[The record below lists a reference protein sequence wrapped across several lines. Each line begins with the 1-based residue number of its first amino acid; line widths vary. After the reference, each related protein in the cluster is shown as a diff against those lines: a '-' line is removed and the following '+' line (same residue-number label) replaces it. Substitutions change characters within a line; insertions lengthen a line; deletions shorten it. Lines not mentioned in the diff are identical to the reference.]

1 MELRAITN
9 GYFTSFEELI
19 SGNKIYVDKTKF
31 ACELA
36 KDEAAILLTRPR
48 RMGKSTM
55 VSTFEYLFSKGTV
68 GTEGLYCHEHWP
80 LTERYF
86 VFRFDWS
93 NFVVSSKDEFQQK
106 FGQDIDLYA
115 YYFGVE
121 IPTNIRV
128 ARRFEI
134 LVKLCLEKLKDEAFL
149 SQHPELKNG
158 DLPLS
163 SKKVVLLIDEYDA
176 PLTRSLDKPELFD
189 IIRSEFI
196 EFFSSIKSI
205 SYFRNV
211 FITGVSSYAQTSIFS
226 GANQFINI
234 SLNEKLATCCGY
246 TQEELEHYLA
256 PELENAQQTL
266 KLSHDELMS
275 KLRYF
280 YDGYLFCITQKSAI
294 SCNKIFNPVSV
305 SLFLRNPE
313 NGFLNYWI
321 VTGAQSTFF
330 LKLLKLSSS
339 AVITQFM
346 ADLCRKDKSS
356 VNDIDPKVL
365 DYMSAWLPVLELSV
379 DYDEQNN
386 NNNRLLRVSADL
398 LILNIDQIDKLDNY
412 DSVAILFQSGY
423 LAIKAIEENEVL
435 LGLANHEVASSLK
448 SLLSNPKL
456 INSHYPYGLS
466 TKLSMPSDSRDEIY
480 AALHEGGYS
489 LAKLFDD
496 MLNTSPSELFGLGSR
511 ENFVTYIIAE
521 ALLKSKIPLAQEVNY
536 LLGRADLVIY
546 KPDQNPLLED
556 TVIEFKLARKGEN
569 VFTKL
574 EEGTRQVID
583 KRYGISSE
591 NPNPYRYCV
600 VFSNELR
607 QVAAIKAIN
616 ADGGSKTVYV
626 SDRLEHDG
634 AVNKSSS

>member
-1 MELRAITN
+1 
-9 GYFTSFEELI
+9 
-19 SGNKIYVDKTKF
+19 
-31 ACELA
+31 
-36 KDEAAILLTRPR
+36 
-48 RMGKSTM
+48 
-55 VSTFEYLFSKGTV
+55 
-68 GTEGLYCHEHWP
+68 
-80 LTERYF
+80 
-86 VFRFDWS
+86 
-93 NFVVSSKDEFQQK
+93 
-106 FGQDIDLYA
+106 
-115 YYFGVE
+115 
-121 IPTNIRV
+121 
-128 ARRFEI
+128 
-134 LVKLCLEKLKDEAFL
+134 
-149 SQHPELKNG
+149 
-158 DLPLS
+158 
-163 SKKVVLLIDEYDA
+163 
-176 PLTRSLDKPELFD
+176 
-189 IIRSEFI
+189 
-196 EFFSSIKSI
+196 
-205 SYFRNV
+205 
-211 FITGVSSYAQTSIFS
+211 
-226 GANQFINI
+226 
-234 SLNEKLATCCGY
+234 
-246 TQEELEHYLA
+246 
-256 PELENAQQTL
+256 
-266 KLSHDELMS
+266 
-275 KLRYF
+275 
-280 YDGYLFCITQKSAI
+280 
-294 SCNKIFNPVSV
+294 
-305 SLFLRNPE
+305 
-313 NGFLNYWI
+313 
-321 VTGAQSTFF
+321 
-330 LKLLKLSSS
+330 
-339 AVITQFM
+339 M

-386 NNNRLLRVSADL
+386 HNNRLLRVSADL

-435 LGLANHEVASSLK
+435 LGLANHEVASALK

-489 LAKLFDD
+489 LAKFFDD
-496 MLNTSPSELFGLGSR
+496 MLNTSPSELFGPGSR
-511 ENFVTYIIAE
+511 ENFVTYIISE

-616 ADGGSKTVYV
+616 ADGGSKIVYV
-626 SDRLEHDG
+626 SDRLEHDV

>member
-1 MELRAITN
+1 MERRLITN
-9 GYFTSFEELI
+9 GLFASFEQLI

-36 KDEAAILLTRPR
+36 NDEGAFLLARPR

-55 VSTFEYLFSKGTV
+55 VSTLEYLFSKGTV

-80 LTERYF
+80 DPNRYF
-86 VFRFDWS
+86 VFNLSFSKLDS
-93 NFVVSSKDEFQQK
+93 SSVEAFTYNFFRRLKV
-106 FGQDIDLYA
+106 YA
-115 YYFGVE
+115 NYFGVE
-121 IPTNIRV
+121 IHQEDPIHQC
-128 ARRFEI
+128 FEQ
-134 LVKLCLEKLKDEAFL
+134 LVLQCLTKLSDKSFIAD
-149 SQHPELKNG
+149 HPELQDG
-158 DLPLS
+158 DRPLCTERA
-163 SKKVVLLIDEYDA
+163 VLLIDEYDT
-176 PLTRSLDKPELFD
+176 PLTENLDNKVVFDAIKRVYRRLFA
-189 IIRSEFI
+189 
-196 EFFSSIKSI
+196 SIKDI
-205 SYFRNV
+205 DFRFV
-211 FITGVSSYAQTSIFS
+211 FVTGVSSYAQTSIFS

-234 SLNEKLATCCGY
+234 SLDKNLATCCGY

-280 YDGYLFCITQKSAI
+280 YDGYLFCITQKYAI

-313 NGFLNYWI
+313 DGFLNYWI

-386 NNNRLLRVSADL
+386 HNNRLLRVSADL

-435 LGLANHEVASSLK
+435 LGLANHEVASALK